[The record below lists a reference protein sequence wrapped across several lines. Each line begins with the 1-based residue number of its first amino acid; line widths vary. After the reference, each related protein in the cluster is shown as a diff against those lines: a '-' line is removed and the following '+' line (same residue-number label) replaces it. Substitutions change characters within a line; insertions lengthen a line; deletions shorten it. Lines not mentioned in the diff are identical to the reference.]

1 MPNGGGSE
9 GGLAK
14 DQTFSGFFFVHPSL
28 MFIIVYF
35 LSYHSS
41 SLTGVG
47 SESGAASPYT
57 PSVVKTEK
65 QTNLMFD
72 VTGI

>member
-1 MPNGGGSE
+1 MCVMIKIYFGI
-9 GGLAK
+9 GLKLA
-14 DQTFSGFFFVHPSL
+14 L
-28 MFIIVYF
+28 WFIIVYF